1 MPRCPS
7 KQRDTASPTIGRM
20 RYRLSMFMATC
31 AVAGCGQLLPQERR
45 NVPTPFDSFTAAQH
59 SIEKVVAF
67 KTSVGELRELGFDVR
82 SSANVTVIPYPEL
95 VNRLAPNPSVP
106 FNELDLGIREC
117 ILSRSAC
124 EAFEF
129 QIGNELRQRDGG
141 FWADFFNF
149 RRRTTITGWH
159 FQALVVVRDGVVL
172 FRNYGGEPRIARTE
186 VRRNPLGPLQPAGE
200 ATMGS
205 LFSR

>member
-1 MPRCPS
+1 
-7 KQRDTASPTIGRM
+7 M
-20 RYRLSMFMATC
+20 RYGLSMFMAAC
-31 AVAGCGQLLPQERR
+31 ALAGCGQLLPREVR
-45 NVPTPFDSFTAAQH
+45 NVPTPFVSFTAAQY
-59 SIEKVVAF
+59 SIEKVVPF
-67 KTSVGELRELGFDVR
+67 ETTIGQLRELGFDVR
-82 SSANVTVIPYPEL
+82 SSANVTVIPYPDL

-129 QIGNELRQRDGG
+129 QIGQERRQRDGG

-149 RRRTTITGWH
+149 KRHTTVNGWH

-172 FRNYGGEPRIARTE
+172 FRNYGGEARIVRTE
-186 VRRNPLGPLQPAGE
+186 ERRNPLGPLQPSGE
-200 ATMGS
+200 GALGS
-205 LFSR
+205 LFK